1 MGFVSKPMLEGLVGL
16 DGRLQFTVCVVQS
29 SGGYHHSR
37 SKERSSP
44 SMVPN
49 QHCGLTRLSCNDFPH
64 IHITRI
70 FIFICIYIY
79 ILYIL
84 YIIYIY
90 THTHIYIVIKEK
102 TNNIFFVLKVI

>member
-1 MGFVSKPMLEGLVGL
+1 MGFVSKPMLGGLVGL

-70 FIFICIYIY
+70 FIFICIYI
-79 ILYIL
+79 LYIN
-84 YIIYIY
+84 IHIIHNIYIY
-90 THTHIYIVIKEK
+90 IYIYSNQGK
-102 TNNIFFVLKVI
+102 N